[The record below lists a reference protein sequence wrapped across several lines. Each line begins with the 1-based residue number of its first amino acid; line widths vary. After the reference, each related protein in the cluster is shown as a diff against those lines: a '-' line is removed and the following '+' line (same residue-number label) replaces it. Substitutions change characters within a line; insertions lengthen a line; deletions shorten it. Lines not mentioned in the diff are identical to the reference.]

1 MEFSKKL
8 IIFSYTVLFILL
20 VLYFVVEDKSSWATI
35 VCAWIAECGAATAFY
50 LWKSKNEN
58 RANTPSV
65 SSRNTQI
72 NTGPT
77 LPSTSRRLS

>member
-50 LWKSKNEN
+50 LWKP
-58 RANTPSV
+58 NTPSV
-65 SSRNTQI
+65 SSRNSQI

>member
-35 VCAWIAECGAATAFY
+35 VCAATAFY
-50 LWKSKNEN
+50 LWKSENEN
-58 RANTPSV
+58 RAKYAQRFLTKFADKYGADV
-65 SSRNTQI
+65 ALHLAEI
-72 NTGPT
+72 V
-77 LPSTSRRLS
+77 LKD

>member
-50 LWKSKNEN
+50 LWKSKK
-58 RANTPSV
+58 RKPG
-65 SSRNTQI
+65 QI
-72 NTGPT
+72 RPAF
-77 LPSTSRRLS
+77 PHEIRR